1 VGGGVETALDNNWSA
16 KSEALYVYLG
26 GFDTAFGGVTNTTV
40 TNALNTPQQG
50 FNTVT
55 TTTATTTGSFHTHVT
70 DLILRVGL
78 NYRFGGPIVAK
89 Y

>member
-1 VGGGVETALDNNWSA
+1 VGSGVETALDNNWSA
-16 KSEALYVYLG
+16 KFEALYVDLG

-40 TNALNTPQQG
+40 TNAVNTPQQG
-50 FNTVT
+50 LNTV
-55 TTTATTTGSFHTHVT
+55 TTATTTGSFHTHVT

>member
-1 VGGGVETALDNNWSA
+1 VAALRPLSTTTGA
-16 KSEALYVYLG
+16 PSFEALYVDLG
-26 GFDTAFGGVTNTTV
+26 DFDTAFGGVTNTTV
-40 TNALNTPQQG
+40 TNALNAPQQG

-55 TTTATTTGSFHTHVT
+55 ATTATTTSSFHTHVT

>member
-16 KSEALYVYLG
+16 KFEALYVDLG

-40 TNALNTPQQG
+40 TNALNTLQQG

-55 TTTATTTGSFHTHVT
+55 TTTGSFHTHVT

>member
-1 VGGGVETALDNNWSA
+1 MR
-16 KSEALYVYLG
+16 Y
-26 GFDTAFGGVTNTTV
+26 
-40 TNALNTPQQG
+40 TPQQG
-50 FNTVT
+50 FNTV
-55 TTTATTTGSFHTHVT
+55 TTATTTGSFHTHVT

>member
-1 VGGGVETALDNNWSA
+1 MR
-16 KSEALYVYLG
+16 Y
-26 GFDTAFGGVTNTTV
+26 
-40 TNALNTPQQG
+40 TPQQG

-55 TTTATTTGSFHTHVT
+55 TTTAPTTGSFHTHVT

-89 Y
+89 YQLAVRKCGAVEPSLGGYAL